1 VKTAV
6 LNSVGI
12 ILVIAA
18 CLMMCVAINTVS

>member
-1 VKTAV
+1 MKTAV

>member
-1 VKTAV
+1 MKTAA

-18 CLMMCVAINTVS
+18 CLMMCVALNTVS